1 MAARPAMVSDLM
13 EARADRPAMADA
25 NTVPKTAAI
34 KAA

>member
-1 MAARPAMVSDLM
+1 MVRDLMVRDLM

-25 NTVPKTAAI
+25 KNVPKTAAI